1 MNMKVSQHSKREATQ
16 LFHLC
21 MANGLLDEARA
32 LQVLRQIAATKPRG
46 YFQTLA
52 HFRRLVQ
59 LEQARRTAHVESA
72 QPLPADFQ
80 IRLREELTRIYGQGL
95 SVTFSQNPALIGGM
109 RIKVGSDV
117 YNGSIQ
123 GRLAALEAIFDVAAT
138 N

>member
-1 MNMKVSQHSKREATQ
+1 MKVSQHSKREATQ

-21 MANGLLDEARA
+21 MANGLLDEALA
-32 LQVLRQIAATKPRG
+32 LRVLRQVAQTKQRG

-59 LEQARRTAHVESA
+59 FEQARRTAHVESA

-80 IRLREELTRIYGQGL
+80 TRLRDQLTRIYGQGL
-95 SVTFSQNPALIGGM
+95 SVSFSQNPALIGGV

-123 GRLAALEAIFDVAAT
+123 GRLAALERTFDAGA
-138 N
+138 NN